1 MSIDLKIPK
10 KRGRYDNLIPE
21 SVENFYVRIKIQS
34 QIDEKHF
41 PGVYEVRL
49 RSEDQI
55 YASIVQSTNEFMIYL
70 IVRNPL

>member
-10 KRGRYDNLIPE
+10 KRGRYDNLIPAG
-21 SVENFYVRIKIQS
+21 VENFYVRIKIQS

-55 YASIVQSTNEFMIYL
+55 SVLTFNNKSMISQ
-70 IVRNPL
+70 